1 VRVRLKEYK
10 AAGYLK
16 KRMMMMAF
24 RMSRQ
29 PRGGAAK
36 RTRKREEIKE
46 PAFVRRLRGLQ
57 RQRKQAR

>member
-1 VRVRLKEYK
+1 VRARLKEYK

-29 PRGGAAK
+29 PRGRASQ
-36 RTRKREEIKE
+36 RRKRPEIKVRALQE
-46 PAFVRRLRGLQ
+46 APAP
-57 RQRKQAR
+57 AESMT

>member
-24 RMSRQ
+24 Q
-29 PRGGAAK
+29 
-36 RTRKREEIKE
+36 
-46 PAFVRRLRGLQ
+46 FVRISNLFFVT
-57 RQRKQAR
+57 